1 MTEPTDLQHMDG
13 PDLEAL
19 QQSLTRDR
27 LVLLERQREVAAELD
42 RRVRVVAGA
51 VVLGKVASAAEV
63 L

>member
-1 MTEPTDLQHMDG
+1 MTDPVGLRDLDDADM
-13 PDLEAL
+13 EAL

-42 RRVRVVAGA
+42 RRARVVAGA